1 MRRRLER
8 LARGLGSGWHLLLRS
23 ASLALGGRPGRL
35 GHGRRRRCRKVLLL
49 GLLLLLLV
57 AGEAEEEA

>member
-1 MRRRLER
+1 MWRRLER
-8 LARGLGSGWHLLLRS
+8 LAQGLGGGWHLMLRS
-23 ASLALGGRPGRL
+23 ASLALGGGPGHL
-35 GHGRRRRCRKVLLL
+35 GHGRRWRRGEVLLL

>member
-1 MRRRLER
+1 MWRRLER
-8 LARGLGSGWHLLLRS
+8 LGGGWHLLLRS
-23 ASLALGGRPGRL
+23 ASLALGGGPGHL
-35 GHGRRRRCRKVLLL
+35 GHGGRWRRGEVLLL